1 MTPNALTIRRP
12 YPVDEIRQTRV
23 HMAMRRLGMT
33 NRELAHLA
41 NLQEKNLNNLT
52 SGRWRSRE
60 AEVRVA
66 YILDQDVD
74 YLFPLRTRDELVAM
88 AQAAAEEKAAVERRR
103 AANMAR
109 LGVAV

>member
-1 MTPNALTIRRP
+1 MKPQTLTITRP
-12 YPVDEIRQTRV
+12 YPVDEIRQSRV

-33 NRELAHLA
+33 NRELASLA

-74 YLFPLRTRDELVAM
+74 YLFPMRTRDELVAM

>member
-1 MTPNALTIRRP
+1 MKPQTLTITRP
-12 YPVDEIRQTRV
+12 FPVDEVRQSRV

-33 NRELAHLA
+33 NRELAGLSQLQTTDLS
-41 NLQEKNLNNLT
+41 NLI
-52 SGRWRSRE
+52 SGKWRSRE